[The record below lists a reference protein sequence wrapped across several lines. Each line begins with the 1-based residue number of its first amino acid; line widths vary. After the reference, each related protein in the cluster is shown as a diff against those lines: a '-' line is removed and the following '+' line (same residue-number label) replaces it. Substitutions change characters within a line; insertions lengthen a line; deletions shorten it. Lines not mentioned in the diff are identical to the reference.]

1 MIELAALAPYGDLSL
16 FAAYGGL
23 GLVVGFVAGLLGV
36 GGGLIIVPVLIM
48 LLHTHGQAVGMEP
61 QLALGTS
68 LATILF
74 TSLSSVRAH
83 HRRGAVEWPLV
94 RRIAPGIVL
103 GTLAGAALAARMPA
117 TVLKIFF
124 VIFLFYAAIQMWL
137 DFKPAPHRGLPGRA
151 GTSLAGGVIGVVS
164 SWVGIG
170 GGTLS
175 VPFMLWHNVPLHR
188 AIATSAAIGFPI
200 AFAGAVG
207 YVLGGWTVSGL
218 PAGSLGFVYL
228 PALAGIVLGSV
239 LTAPLGARTA
249 HRLPV
254 RPLKRVFALLLFT
267 LALRMVWT
275 F

>member
-1 MIELAALAPYGDLSL
+1 MVELAALAPYGGLPL

-124 VIFLFYAAIQMWL
+124 VVFLFYAAIQMWL
-137 DFKPAPHRGLPGRA
+137 DFKPAPHRGLPGRM
-151 GTSLAGGVIGVVS
+151 GTSLTGGVIGVMS

-200 AFAGAVG
+200 AFAGAAG
-207 YVLGGWTVSGL
+207 YVLGGWTASGL

-228 PALAGIVLGSV
+228 PALVGIVLGSV